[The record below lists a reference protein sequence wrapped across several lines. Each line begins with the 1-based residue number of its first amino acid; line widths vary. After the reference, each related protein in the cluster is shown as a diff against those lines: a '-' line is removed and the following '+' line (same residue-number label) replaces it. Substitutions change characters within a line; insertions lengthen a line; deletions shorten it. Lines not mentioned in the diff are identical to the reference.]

1 MRTITFFDT
10 KPYDRVYFDQLAEK
24 YGFAINYV
32 EEKLTRYT
40 AALAENTEA
49 VVAFVN
55 DTIDEKTIGR
65 LYQEGVKAIAM
76 RCSGYNNVDFQAAYG
91 KLHVMRVPAYS
102 PYAVAEYTMGMLLML
117 NRKLHRAYN
126 RTREFNFSLVG
137 LTGFDLY
144 GKTVGVVGTGK
155 IGQVFIN
162 ICKGFGMRVLAYDP
176 YPVENADFSY
186 VSLEELCRESDV
198 ISLHCPLTKE
208 TFHIID
214 KNSIA
219 WMKEGVYLL
228 NTSRG
233 ALIDSEDLMEALK
246 SKKVGAAGLDVY
258 EEETDVF
265 YEDFSNTIVQ
275 DDTLARLLTLPNVLI
290 TSHQAFLTKEA
301 LKNIAEVTL
310 QNLQDFFGGK
320 PLANEVCY
328 HCMKNGSCKKEHKER
343 CF

>member
-40 AALAENTEA
+40 AAL
-49 VVAFVN
+49 
-55 DTIDEKTIGR
+55 
-65 LYQEGVKAIAM
+65 EGVKAIAM

-176 YPVENADFSY
+176 YPVEHADFSY

-228 NTSRG
+228 NTVVR
-233 ALIDSEDLMEALK
+233 
-246 SKKVGAAGLDVY
+246 
-258 EEETDVF
+258 
-265 YEDFSNTIVQ
+265 
-275 DDTLARLLTLPNVLI
+275 
-290 TSHQAFLTKEA
+290 
-301 LKNIAEVTL
+301 
-310 QNLQDFFGGK
+310 
-320 PLANEVCY
+320 
-328 HCMKNGSCKKEHKER
+328 
-343 CF
+343 

>member
-1 MRTITFFDT
+1 M
-10 KPYDRVYFDQLAEK
+10 
-24 YGFAINYV
+24 
-32 EEKLTRYT
+32 
-40 AALAENTEA
+40 
-49 VVAFVN
+49 
-55 DTIDEKTIGR
+55 DERGR
-65 LYQEGVKAIAM
+65 
-76 RCSGYNNVDFQAAYG
+76 
-91 KLHVMRVPAYS
+91 
-102 PYAVAEYTMGMLLML
+102 
-117 NRKLHRAYN
+117 
-126 RTREFNFSLVG
+126 
-137 LTGFDLY
+137 
-144 GKTVGVVGTGK
+144 
-155 IGQVFIN
+155 
-162 ICKGFGMRVLAYDP
+162 
-176 YPVENADFSY
+176 
-186 VSLEELCRESDV
+186 
-198 ISLHCPLTKE
+198 ISSEH
-208 TFHIID
+208 
-214 KNSIA
+214 
-219 WMKEGVYLL
+219 
-228 NTSRG
+228 RG